1 MLHLQLNYNSRAL
14 LESHD
19 QIADII
25 QNPKPNPK
33 TEPPKL
39 FPNGMTN
46 DAIRL
51 VGVRKKDGEPL
62 GLTVG

>member
-1 MLHLQLNYNSRAL
+1 M
-14 LESHD
+14 ESHD
-19 QIADII
+19 QVADII

-46 DAIRL
+46 DAIRM
-51 VGVRKKDGEPL
+51 VGVRKRDGEPL
-62 GLTVG
+62 GLTVC